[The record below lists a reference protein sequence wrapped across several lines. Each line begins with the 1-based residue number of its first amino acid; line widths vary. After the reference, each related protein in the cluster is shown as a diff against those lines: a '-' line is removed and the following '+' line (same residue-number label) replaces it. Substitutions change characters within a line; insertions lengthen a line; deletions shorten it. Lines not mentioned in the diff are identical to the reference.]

1 MAGSISGLASGLDT
15 ATIVSQLM
23 QLEAI
28 PQERIKLRVGA
39 EQRELGETLLQ
50 SLLIEKVN
58 GEPVLAPTPDAEQ
71 AQVHAALADA
81 GFSRTPR
88 GLRLR

>member
-1 MAGSISGLASGLDT
+1 MALVDGELVWFLERGGKSLLSFDATPEQQRAAAGALADL
-15 ATIVSQLM
+15 VS
-23 QLEAI
+23 AG
-28 PQERIKLRVGA
+28 R
-39 EQRELGETLLQ
+39 LQ